1 MYFQLLLEKFHQ
13 YEKVALRRAAKEKEE
28 REDEERRR
36 QERLSKKREEE
47 KLAAGEPKIR
57 ELTDEEAD
65 KMQKEIEE
73 KVSGSFERC
82 YLLEE
87 MKSLLLSCVIGILSC
102 MNVVDVE
109 SVVLCKCVFP
119 GKELVTNI

>member
-1 MYFQLLLEKFHQ
+1 MLLEKFHQ
-13 YEKVALRRAAKEKEE
+13 YEKVALKRAGKEKEE

-65 KMQKEIEE
+65 KMQKELEE
-73 KVSGSFERC
+73 KVNGNFQRC
-82 YLLEE
+82 YFLAWRY
-87 MKSLLLSCVIGILSC
+87 
-102 MNVVDVE
+102 
-109 SVVLCKCVFP
+109 
-119 GKELVTNI
+119 